1 MNNVDKIYN
10 ALQSLP
16 LPIEQKNLLIEA
28 FTSGEQSGQQVET
41 PQQEDTR
48 IEELTKEVEQLKE
61 SVEKLT
67 NQLSEIVLPSK
78 ATKDDE
84 GLVRAISNIKNLEVS
99 TATIPTLVGA
109 FNTLLVNLRTA
120 GIIQM

>member
-1 MNNVDKIYN
+1 MDINKIYN

-16 LPIEQKNLLIEA
+16 LPIEQKTLLIEA
-28 FTSGEQSGQQVET
+28 FTSGEPKIQQPEI

-67 NQLSEIVLPSK
+67 KQLSEIIIPVR

-99 TATIPTLVGA
+99 KATIPTIVGA
-109 FNTLLVNLRTA
+109 INTLLVNFRTA

>member
-1 MNNVDKIYN
+1 MDINKIYN

-16 LPIEQKNLLIEA
+16 LPIEQINLLIEA
-28 FTSGEQSGQQVET
+28 FTSGEQNVQQVET
-41 PQQEDTR
+41 LQQEDTR
-48 IEELTKEVEQLKE
+48 IEDLAKEVIQLKK

-67 NQLSEIVLPSK
+67 KQLSYIVIPVR
-78 ATKDDE
+78 ATKDNE

-99 TATIPTLVGA
+99 TATIPTVVGA
-109 FNTLLVNLRTA
+109 INTLLVNLRTA

>member
-1 MNNVDKIYN
+1 MDINKIYN

-16 LPIEQKNLLIEA
+16 LPIEQINLLIEA
-28 FTSGEQSGQQVET
+28 FTSGEPKVQQTEI
-41 PQQEDTR
+41 PKQEDTR
-48 IEELTKEVEQLKE
+48 IEDLTKEVGQLKE
-61 SVEKLT
+61 SVEQLT
-67 NQLSEIVLPSK
+67 KQLSEIVLPVR

-99 TATIPTLVGA
+99 KATIPTIVGA
-109 FNTLLVNLRTA
+109 INTLLVNFRTA

>member
-1 MNNVDKIYN
+1 MDINKIYN

-16 LPIEQKNLLIEA
+16 LPIEQKTLLIEA
-28 FTSGEQSGQQVET
+28 FTSGEPKVQQPEI

-48 IEELTKEVEQLKE
+48 IEDLTKEVEQLKE

-67 NQLSEIVLPSK
+67 EKLNDIVLPVR

-99 TATIPTLVGA
+99 TATIPTIVGA
-109 FNTLLVNLRTA
+109 INTLLVNFRTA

>member
-1 MNNVDKIYN
+1 MDINKIYN

-16 LPIEQKNLLIEA
+16 LPVEQKTLLIEA
-28 FTSGEQSGQQVET
+28 FTSGEPKVQQVET
-41 PQQEDTR
+41 HKQEDTR
-48 IEELTKEVEQLKE
+48 IEYLIKEVCQLKE
-61 SVEKLT
+61 SVDQLT
-67 NQLSEIVLPSK
+67 KQLSEIVLPVR

-99 TATIPTLVGA
+99 KATIPTIVGA
-109 FNTLLVNLRTA
+109 INTLLVNFRTA

>member
-1 MNNVDKIYN
+1 MDINKIYN

-16 LPIEQKNLLIEA
+16 LPIEQKTLLIEA
-28 FTSGEQSGQQVET
+28 FTSGEPKVQQTEI

-48 IEELTKEVEQLKE
+48 IENLTKEVYQLKE

-67 NQLSEIVLPSK
+67 KQLSKIVIPVR

-84 GLVRAISNIKNLEVS
+84 GLVRAISNIKNIEVS
-99 TATIPTLVGA
+99 KATIPTIVGVI
-109 FNTLLVNLRTA
+109 NTLLVNFRTA

>member
-1 MNNVDKIYN
+1 MDINKIYN

-16 LPIEQKNLLIEA
+16 LPIEQKTLLIEA
-28 FTSGEQSGQQVET
+28 FTSGEPKVQQIET
-41 PQQEDTR
+41 PKQEDTR
-48 IEELTKEVEQLKE
+48 IEDLIKEVGQLKE
-61 SVEKLT
+61 SVEQLT
-67 NQLSEIVLPSK
+67 KQLSEIVIPVR

-99 TATIPTLVGA
+99 TATIPTIVGA
-109 FNTLLVNLRTA
+109 INTLLVNFRTA

>member
-1 MNNVDKIYN
+1 MDINKIYN

-16 LPIEQKNLLIEA
+16 LPIEQKTLLIEA
-28 FTSGEQSGQQVET
+28 FTSGEQKVQQPET

-48 IEELTKEVEQLKE
+48 IENLIKEVVQLKE

-67 NQLSEIVLPSK
+67 KQLSEIILPVR

-99 TATIPTLVGA
+99 TATIPTIVGA
-109 FNTLLVNLRTA
+109 INTLLVNFRTA

>member
-1 MNNVDKIYN
+1 MDIDKIYN

-16 LPIEQKNLLIEA
+16 LPIEQKTLLIEA
-28 FTSGEQSGQQVET
+28 FTSGEQKVQQPEI

-48 IEELTKEVEQLKE
+48 IEDLTKEVEQLKE

-67 NQLSEIVLPSK
+67 SRLSEIVLPVR

-99 TATIPTLVGA
+99 TATIPTIVGA
-109 FNTLLVNLRTA
+109 FNTLLLNLRSA

>member
-1 MNNVDKIYN
+1 MDIDKIYN

-16 LPIEQKNLLIEA
+16 LPIEQKTLLIEA
-28 FTSGEQSGQQVET
+28 FTSGEPKVQQPEI

-48 IEELTKEVEQLKE
+48 IEDLTKEVGQLKE

-67 NQLSEIVLPSK
+67 EKLNEIVLPVR

-99 TATIPTLVGA
+99 TATIPTIVGA
-109 FNTLLVNLRTA
+109 FNTLLLNLRSA

>member
-1 MNNVDKIYN
+1 MDINKIYN

-16 LPIEQKNLLIEA
+16 LPIEQKTLLIEA
-28 FTSGEQSGQQVET
+28 FTSGEPKVQQPEI

-48 IEELTKEVEQLKE
+48 IENLTKEVEQLKE
-61 SVEKLT
+61 SVKKLT
-67 NQLSEIVLPSK
+67 KQLNEIVLPSK
-78 ATKDDE
+78 ATKDNE

-99 TATIPTLVGA
+99 TATIPTIVGA
-109 FNTLLVNLRTA
+109 INTLLVNFRTA

>member
-1 MNNVDKIYN
+1 MDIDKIYKV
-10 ALQSLP
+10 LQNLP

-28 FTSGEQSGQQVET
+28 FTSGESKAQQPEI

-48 IEELTKEVEQLKE
+48 IEYLTKEVEQLKE
-61 SVEKLT
+61 SVKQLT
-67 NQLSEIVLPSK
+67 KQLSEIVLPIR

-99 TATIPTLVGA
+99 KATIPKIIGVI
-109 FNTLLVNLRTA
+109 NTLLVNFRTA

>member
-1 MNNVDKIYN
+1 MDINKIYN

-16 LPIEQKNLLIEA
+16 LPIEQKTLLIEA
-28 FTSGEQSGQQVET
+28 FTSGEPKVQQPET
-41 PQQEDTR
+41 PKQEDAR
-48 IEELTKEVEQLKE
+48 IEDLTKEVEQLKE
-61 SVEKLT
+61 SVEQLT
-67 NQLSEIVLPSK
+67 KQLSEIVIPVR

-99 TATIPTLVGA
+99 TATIPTVVGA
-109 FNTLLVNLRTA
+109 INTLLVNFRTA

>member
-1 MNNVDKIYN
+1 MDIDKIYN

-16 LPIEQKNLLIEA
+16 LPIEQKTLLIEA
-28 FTSGEQSGQQVET
+28 FTSGEPNVQQPEV

-48 IEELTKEVEQLKE
+48 IEDLIKEVEQLKE

-67 NQLSEIVLPSK
+67 SRLSEIVLPVR

-99 TATIPTLVGA
+99 TATIPTIVGA
-109 FNTLLVNLRTA
+109 FNILLLNLRSA

>member
-1 MNNVDKIYN
+1 MDINKIYN

-16 LPIEQKNLLIEA
+16 LPIEQKTLLIEA
-28 FTSGEQSGQQVET
+28 FTSGEQKVQQPET
-41 PQQEDTR
+41 PQQKDTR
-48 IEELTKEVEQLKE
+48 IEELTKEVGQLKE
-61 SVEKLT
+61 TVEQLT
-67 NQLSEIVLPSK
+67 KQLSEIVIPVR

-99 TATIPTLVGA
+99 KATIPTIVGA
-109 FNTLLVNLRTA
+109 INTLLVNFRTA

>member
-1 MNNVDKIYN
+1 MDINKIYN

-28 FTSGEQSGQQVET
+28 FTSGEPNAQQVET

-67 NQLSEIVLPSK
+67 NQLNEIVLPSK
-78 ATKDDE
+78 ATKDNE
-84 GLVRAISNIKNLEVS
+84 GLVRAIANIKNLEVS
-99 TATIPTLVGA
+99 TATIPTVVGA
-109 FNTLLVNLRTA
+109 INTLLVNLRTA

>member
-1 MNNVDKIYN
+1 MNIDKIYN

-16 LPIEQKNLLIEA
+16 LPIEQKTLLIEA
-28 FTSGEQSGQQVET
+28 FTSGEPKVQQPET
-41 PQQEDTR
+41 PKQEDTR
-48 IEELTKEVEQLKE
+48 IEGLTKEVEQLKE
-61 SVEKLT
+61 SVKQLT
-67 NQLSEIVLPSK
+67 KQLNEIVIPVR

-99 TATIPTLVGA
+99 TATIPTVVGA
-109 FNTLLVNLRTA
+109 INTLLVNLRTA

>member
-1 MNNVDKIYN
+1 MDINKIYN

-16 LPIEQKNLLIEA
+16 LPIEQINLLIEA
-28 FTSGEQSGQQVET
+28 FTSGEQNVKQFET

-48 IEELTKEVEQLKE
+48 IEDLIKEVGQLKE

-67 NQLSEIVLPSK
+67 KQLSEIVLPVR

-84 GLVRAISNIKNLEVS
+84 GLVRAISNIKNIEVS
-99 TATIPTLVGA
+99 KATIPTIVGA
-109 FNTLLVNLRTA
+109 INTLLVNFRTA

>member
-1 MNNVDKIYN
+1 MDINKIYN

-16 LPIEQKNLLIEA
+16 LPIEQINLLIEA
-28 FTSGEQSGQQVET
+28 FTNGEQNVQQVET

-48 IEELTKEVEQLKE
+48 IEDLTKEVGQLKE

-67 NQLSEIVLPSK
+67 KQLSEIVLPVR

-99 TATIPTLVGA
+99 KATIPTIVGA
-109 FNTLLVNLRTA
+109 INTLLVNFRTA
-120 GIIQM
+120 GIIQI

>member
-1 MNNVDKIYN
+1 MNIDKIYK

-28 FTSGEQSGQQVET
+28 FISGEPKVQQVEIS
-41 PQQEDTR
+41 QQEDTR
-48 IEELTKEVEQLKE
+48 IEYLTKEVEQLKE
-61 SVEKLT
+61 TVEKLT
-67 NQLSEIVLPSK
+67 KQLSDIVIPVR

-84 GLVRAISNIKNLEVS
+84 GLVKAISNIKNIEVS
-99 TATIPTLVGA
+99 TATIPTIVGA
-109 FNTLLVNLRTA
+109 INTLLVNFRTA

>member
-1 MNNVDKIYN
+1 MDINKIYN

-16 LPIEQKNLLIEA
+16 LPIEQKTLLIEA
-28 FTSGEQSGQQVET
+28 FTSGEPKVQQSEI

-48 IEELTKEVEQLKE
+48 IEYLTKEVEQLKE

-67 NQLSEIVLPSK
+67 EKLNEIVLPVR

-99 TATIPTLVGA
+99 TATIPTVVGA
-109 FNTLLVNLRTA
+109 INTLLVNFRTA

>member
-1 MNNVDKIYN
+1 MDINKVYN

-16 LPIEQKNLLIEA
+16 LPIEQKTLLIEA
-28 FTSGEQSGQQVET
+28 FTSGEQKVQQPKT
-41 PQQEDTR
+41 LKQEDTR
-48 IEELTKEVEQLKE
+48 IENLKKEVEQLKE
-61 SVEKLT
+61 SVDKLT
-67 NQLSEIVLPSK
+67 KQLSEIVLPVR

-99 TATIPTLVGA
+99 KATIPTIVGA
-109 FNTLLVNLRTA
+109 INTLLVNFRTA

>member
-1 MNNVDKIYN
+1 MNIDKIYS

-28 FTSGEQSGQQVET
+28 FTSGEPNAQQVET

-48 IEELTKEVEQLKE
+48 IEDLTKEVNELKE
-61 SVEKLT
+61 TINTLS

-78 ATKDDE
+78 ATKDNE
-84 GLVRAISNIKNLEVS
+84 GLVKAITNIKNLEVS
-99 TATIPTLVGA
+99 TATIPTVVGA
-109 FNTLLVNLRTA
+109 INTLLVNLRTA

>member
-1 MNNVDKIYN
+1 MDINKIYN

-16 LPIEQKNLLIEA
+16 LPIEQINLLIEA
-28 FTSGEQSGQQVET
+28 FTSGEPKVQQPEI

-48 IEELTKEVEQLKE
+48 IEDLTKQIEELKE
-61 SVEKLT
+61 SVDKLT
-67 NQLSEIVLPSK
+67 NQLNEIVLPVR
-78 ATKDDE
+78 ATKDNE

-99 TATIPTLVGA
+99 KATIPTIVGA
-109 FNTLLVNLRTA
+109 INTLLVNLRTA

>member
-1 MNNVDKIYN
+1 MDIDKIYN

-28 FTSGEQSGQQVET
+28 FTSGEQNTQQVET
-41 PQQEDTR
+41 PQQEDNR

-67 NQLSEIVLPSK
+67 NQLSEIVLPAR

-99 TATIPTLVGA
+99 TATIPTIVGA
-109 FNTLLVNLRTA
+109 FNTLLLNLRTA

>member
-1 MNNVDKIYN
+1 MDINKIYN

-16 LPIEQKNLLIEA
+16 LPIEQKTLLIEA
-28 FTSGEQSGQQVET
+28 FTSGEPKVQQPEI

-48 IEELTKEVEQLKE
+48 IEDLIKEVGQLKE
-61 SVEKLT
+61 SVEQLT
-67 NQLSEIVLPSK
+67 KQLSEIAIPVR

-99 TATIPTLVGA
+99 KATIPTIVGA
-109 FNTLLVNLRTA
+109 INTLLVNFRTA

>member
-1 MNNVDKIYN
+1 MDINKIYN

-16 LPIEQKNLLIEA
+16 LPIEQINLLIEA
-28 FTSGEQSGQQVET
+28 FTSGEQNVKQVET

-48 IEELTKEVEQLKE
+48 IEDLTREVEQLKE
-61 SVEKLT
+61 TVEKLT
-67 NQLSEIVLPSK
+67 EKLNEIVLPVR
-78 ATKDDE
+78 ATKDNE

-99 TATIPTLVGA
+99 TATIPTIVGA
-109 FNTLLVNLRTA
+109 INTLLVNFRTA

>member
-1 MNNVDKIYN
+1 MDINKIYI

-16 LPIEQKNLLIEA
+16 LPIEQKTLLIEA
-28 FTSGEQSGQQVET
+28 FTSGEPKVQQVEI
-41 PQQEDTR
+41 PQQEDAK
-48 IEELTKEVEQLKE
+48 IEYLTKEVGQLKE
-61 SVEKLT
+61 SVNQLT
-67 NQLSEIVLPSK
+67 KQLSEIVIPVR

-99 TATIPTLVGA
+99 TATIPTIVGA
-109 FNTLLVNLRTA
+109 INTLLVNFRTA